1 MLDEDNKNLPD
12 KFGYS
17 HHLFAGQCRN
27 NIGRSLVLISSGKK
41 ESNKHSS

>member
-17 HHLFAGQCRN
+17 HHLFAGQCRDI
-27 NIGRSLVLISSGKK
+27 IGRSLVLISSGKK
-41 ESNKHSS
+41 EFN

>member
-17 HHLFAGQCRN
+17 HYLFAGQCRDI
-27 NIGRSLVLISSGKK
+27 IGIL
-41 ESNKHSS
+41 

>member
-17 HHLFAGQCRN
+17 RYLFAGQCRDI
-27 NIGRSLVLISSGKK
+27 IGRCLVLISSGKK
-41 ESNKHSS
+41 EFN